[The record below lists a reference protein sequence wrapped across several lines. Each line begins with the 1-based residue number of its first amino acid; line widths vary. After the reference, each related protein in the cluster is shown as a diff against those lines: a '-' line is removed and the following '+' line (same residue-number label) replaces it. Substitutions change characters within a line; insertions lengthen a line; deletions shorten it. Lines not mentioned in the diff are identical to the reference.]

1 MAIVSTGTFTPSTL
15 IITENGDYIVSLETG
30 DYGGGNWTVGTRTD
44 KPAPIYSADY
54 QILSS
59 GNTGCEFK
67 ISYRDVTFNFLSP
80 VTVYVELHNTGN
92 GKDYVYYYEYTLNK
106 KAEIGGGTMGMG
118 VFNPSALT
126 ITANGEYLVNLD
138 TLETGGGIWRIAPK
152 DSGITT
158 GDTLQY
164 SIVSSTTI
172 GCKFKIKYTN
182 TDFENIPLKE
192 ITLELH
198 NRGIGSDY
206 IYNYKYTVAPPEDDT
221 RVMEGTAD
229 FNPATLSISANN
241 AYYVDVTALET
252 DGGGNWSVS
261 VKSNTSSISN
271 GKYSIES
278 STKRSCRIK
287 IEYTGVNFN
296 TITGGDIQLE
306 IHNTGNSLD
315 YIYYYDYKL
324 VKVTAPTTVTGSAS
338 FDPSVLTISG
348 SGSYLVNVTAVEMG
362 GGNWTVGLRKNFT
375 TSYAATY
382 SIIADNSNTCSFRIN
397 YDTFTYNG
405 NEPSIIRL
413 ELHNTGGDTEYIY
426 YYDYTIAKPDSG
438 GSNTGTTG
446 TSIVSGTATFNPAV
460 LEINKN
466 GTYTV
471 NLYANETGGGNW
483 TVGSQLDKPFPANT
497 DVQFTVVDGRSKS
510 CEFQIKYTNTNFENI
525 TDRQIYLELHNKGG
539 EKEYVYYYDYKE
551 EKAYP
556 PIQNSIE
563 FSPSNFIISA
573 ATSGVVNT
581 VLTSN
586 KELDFAVWS
595 VKEVPDTGVELDF
608 TQIDEYRT
616 SLVIDASSLSAATT
630 GTIQYNVT
638 YTYIEENGDVV
649 NSGDTFAYYYRIIDT
664 KPDSTPTLSFNPST
678 VNISGDSSVNLYATV
693 AMNDNTIISTTW
705 NAEITGNTQLNYS
718 FTRTG
723 TTGSTLS
730 INSNGATKNENGYIR
745 YSVVVR
751 YKSNDNTEKT
761 KTVTAN
767 VPYYLKLNEVPMQ
780 NNIRFTPTSIN
791 KMAGDVDFVYSNLT
805 SNKQFTNVVWDA
817 IVVGNT
823 NLQIDLTQNNF
834 YETTLRIDSSNALSG
849 ESGTIR
855 YTAQFSYVGVDNN
868 TITTAQTFDYYY
880 TYTENSG
887 LTPSIPVEL
896 IASPSTLVLNDGV
909 SVLTI
914 NSNTDIVD
922 WNYMENSYLNVSYDN
937 DSTNRQGIFYVSPK
951 NGIDD
956 TITTNLTLR
965 AYINT
970 DRTKYTDI
978 SVPVIIM
985 NSDVLPV
992 WRNNLLG
999 LNTEIGS
1006 NVKYSVVDVSSNNIL
1021 YSGRI
1026 VKLPNGGVVGIDI
1039 SKIVGNY
1046 LSNHFPNTLP
1056 EGLRLNDIDDYA
1068 KTVNIYVNNNLNN
1081 TLTIYNSWGY
1091 DDIPYTNIISDPIR
1105 KVVDKR
1111 QMFVCS
1117 VYNPT
1122 TVSTTVRY
1130 QLKNGNNTTNRA
1142 TITANNNK
1150 QVLITDNG
1158 LKNTSYNEIVIG
1170 DLKYKI
1176 IESCNEW
1183 CLYYSNAY
1191 GGWDSLLVNG
1201 NVLKDD
1207 KITSHYYKQAFNNTT
1222 YQFEK
1227 TKYLNV
1233 INPTYVLYTDW
1244 FNDDEQ
1250 SRLYHLLEST
1260 EVYLHNMVTGEFL
1273 PVNITNTD
1281 CQYKTFTNNGKKK
1294 WYNTINV
1301 EVAQERI
1308 RK

>member
-1 MAIVSTGTFTPSTL
+1 MATVGTGTFTPSTL

-30 DYGGGNWTVGTRTD
+30 EYGGGNWTVGTRTD
-44 KPAPIYSADY
+44 KPASIYPVNY

-59 GNTGCEFK
+59 TNTSCEFK
-67 ISYRDVTFNFLSP
+67 ISYSDVTFNFLSP
-80 VTVYVELHNTGN
+80 AKVYLELHNTGN
-92 GKDYVYYYEYTLNK
+92 GRDYVYYYEYTLDK
-106 KAEIGGGTMGMG
+106 EVEIGGGGTGG
-118 VFNPSALT
+118 T
-126 ITANGEYLVNLD
+126 ITSP
-138 TLETGGGIWRIAPK
+138 I
-152 DSGITT
+152 
-158 GDTLQY
+158 
-164 SIVSSTTI
+164 I
-172 GCKFKIKYTN
+172 GK
-182 TDFENIPLKE
+182 
-192 ITLELH
+192 
-198 NRGIGSDY
+198 
-206 IYNYKYTVAPPEDDT
+206 
-221 RVMEGTAD
+221 
-229 FNPATLSISANN
+229 AT
-241 AYYVDVTALET
+241 
-252 DGGGNWSVS
+252 
-261 VKSNTSSISN
+261 
-271 GKYSIES
+271 
-278 STKRSCRIK
+278 
-287 IEYTGVNFN
+287 
-296 TITGGDIQLE
+296 
-306 IHNTGNSLD
+306 
-315 YIYYYDYKL
+315 
-324 VKVTAPTTVTGSAS
+324 

-348 SGSYLVNVTAVEMG
+348 SGSYAVDVTANETG
-362 GGNWTVGLRKNFT
+362 GGIWTVGLRDNST
-375 TSYAATY
+375 TSYGAGF
-382 SIIADNSNTCSFRIN
+382 SIITENSNTCRFRIN
-397 YDTFTYNG
+397 YDTFTYNDD
-405 NEPSIIRL
+405 EASIIRL
-413 ELHNTGGDTEYIY
+413 ELHNRGIDSDYVY
-426 YYDYTIAKPDSG
+426 YYDYVIAKSDSG

-446 TSIVSGTATFNPAV
+446 TSIISGTATFNPSTLV
-460 LEINKN
+460 INEN

-483 TVGSQLDKPFPANT
+483 TVGARKDKPFPPNT

-510 CEFQIKYTNTNFENI
+510 CEFQLKYTNTNFENI
-525 TDRQIYLELHNKGG
+525 TDRTIYLELHNKGG
-539 EKEYVYYYDYKE
+539 EKEYVYYYNYTE
-551 EKAYP
+551 EKVYSE
-556 PIQNSIE
+556 IENNIE
-563 FSPSNFIISA
+563 FSPSDFVISA
-573 ATSGVVNT
+573 GTSGT
-581 VLTSN
+581 IYSELTSN
-586 KELDFAVWS
+586 KTFDNATWS
-595 VKEVPDTGVELDF
+595 VRKVNDTGVELDF
-608 TQIDEYRT
+608 TQDNLYDT
-616 SLVIDASSLSAATT
+616 TLVIDASSLSAATT
-630 GTIQYNVT
+630 GNIEYNVSYT
-638 YTYIEENGDVV
+638 YTEENGGVISSAD
-649 NSGDTFAYYYRIIDT
+649 SFTYYYQILDV
-664 KPDSTPTLSFNPST
+664 KPDSTPVLNFRPTRLNLSGET
-678 VNISGDSSVNLYATV
+678 NINLYATIE
-693 AMNDNTIISTTW
+693 MSGNTILSSTW
-705 NAEITGNTQLNYS
+705 SAEITGDTQLNYS
-718 FTRTG
+718 FTSTG
-723 TTGSTLS
+723 KTGSTLS
-730 INSNGATKNENGYIR
+730 INSNGATKNESGYIR

-761 KTVTAN
+761 ETVTSRVRYN
-767 VPYYLKLNEVPMQ
+767 LVFEEKPME
-780 NNIRFTPTSIN
+780 NSITFTPSSIN
-791 KMAGDVDFVYSNLT
+791 KMAGDVDYVYSELV
-805 SNKQFTNVVWDA
+805 SNKEFTNVVWDA
-817 IVVGNT
+817 IVVGNSD
-823 NLQIDLTQNNF
+823 LQIELTQDNF
-834 YETTLRIDSSNALSG
+834 YDTTLRIDSSNALSG

-855 YTAQFSYVGVDNN
+855 YTGTFSYTGVDNE
-868 TITTAQTFDYYY
+868 TITTAQTFDYSYV
-880 TYTENSG
+880 YTENSG

-922 WNYMENSYLNVSYDN
+922 WEYMENSYLNVSYDN

-951 NGIDD
+951 NGIEDS
-956 TITTNLTLR
+956 ITTNLTLR
-965 AYINT
+965 AYLNT

-992 WRNNLLG
+992 WKNNLLG

-1111 QMFVCS
+1111 QLFVCS

-1122 TVSTTVRY
+1122 TESATVRY

-1170 DLKYKI
+1170 KLKYKI

-1201 NVLKDD
+1201 NVLKND

-1222 YQFEK
+1222 YEFEK

-1233 INPTYVLYTDW
+1233 INSSYVLYTDW

-1273 PVNITNTD
+1273 PVNITNTNCD
-1281 CQYKTFTNNGKKK
+1281 YKTFTNNGKKK